1 VSVALILVSH
11 VRELAEGAVRL
22 AAQMAPG
29 VTILAAGGL
38 EDGAIGTSFDTVE
51 AAIGRATADEGA
63 AVVLTDLGSAVLTTE
78 SVLELADEQVAA
90 RVRIA
95 DAPFVEGAVAAA
107 VAAHGGAGLEG
118 VLAAAEAAGG
128 LFAEAGVEPASHHAD
143 AAHAAGA
150 DSATPA
156 AGVAEQ
162 TADDGVVRATRTLLN
177 PQGLHA
183 RPAATVARTMA
194 GYDAHVRVNGSN
206 AASVLELMKLAAPQ
220 GAELRIEAEGP
231 QAQEAVDALTAAIDE
246 GFGEL

>member
-1 VSVALILVSH
+1 MSAPVALVLVSH

-22 AAQMAPG
+22 SGQMAPG
-29 VTILAAGGL
+29 VLILAAGGL
-38 EDGAIGTSFDTVE
+38 EDGSIGTSYDAVE
-51 AAIGRATADEGA
+51 AAIVRATADGGA

-78 SVLELADEQVAA
+78 SVLELADEDVAA

-107 VAAHGGAGLEG
+107 VAAHGGAGVEG

-128 LFAEAGVEPASHHAD
+128 MFAESGVEPASHHRAG
-143 AAHAAGA
+143 AAMTDEAANAAGE
-150 DSATPA
+150 P
-156 AGVAEQ
+156 G
-162 TADDGVVRATRTLLN
+162 DGVVRATRTVRN

-183 RPAATVARTMA
+183 RPAATIARSMA

-220 GAELRIEAEGP
+220 GAELQIEAEGP
-231 QAQEAVDALTAAIDE
+231 QAREAVDALTAAIDE